1 MKKLFTLFMAFALVA
16 SLIASCN
23 GEPQITPAETI
34 NTGVGQEFDVTRGFD
49 MNSGYM
55 WREEHNES
63 LLQVVDTAIDTTQ
76 TKDRKVSLL
85 QVFRFKTLKKGTT
98 TIILTH
104 ARQTLDGPLVARQ
117 DVISVNIK

>member
-1 MKKLFTLFMAFALVA
+1 
-16 SLIASCN
+16 
-23 GEPQITPAETI
+23 
-34 NTGVGQEFDVTRGFD
+34 

-104 ARQTLDGPLVARQ
+104 ARQTLDLAPVAGKSGLSSKL
-117 DVISVNIK
+117 I